1 MKTITPFAN
10 DSQSMNLGDF
20 TIENGTDQISLYGSL
35 NLTRDKAGLKQ
46 ARVLKAAMDAIVAAL
61 EAERDL
67 PDKIA
72 PPKEPQQVKNPFA

>member
-72 PPKEPQQVKNPFA
+72 PPEEPQQVKNPFA